1 MNGKMVLHLQ
11 DATHTEQ
18 IDNVAAFWGRDGTG
32 SFSLWPGHVRMM
44 TSLEFGLAR
53 FRTGQDWEYLA
64 LPGALLYL
72 IDNQIYLSARRFVR
86 DRNLDQISAV
96 LETQLAEEE
105 QQLRQIKQSLHKME
119 EEMFK
124 RLWELGRKYRV

>member
-1 MNGKMVLHLQ
+1 MNGPMVLHLQ
-11 DATHTEQ
+11 DATHTEE
-18 IDNVAAFWGRDGTG
+18 IGNVAAFWGRDGTG

-53 FRTGQDWEYLA
+53 FRSGREWEYLA

-72 IDNQIYLSARRFVR
+72 IDNHIYISTRRFVR
-86 DRNLDQISAV
+86 DRNLDRISAV
-96 LETQLAEEE
+96 LERQLTQEER
-105 QQLRQIKQSLHKME
+105 QLRQIKQSLHKME

-124 RLWELGRKYRV
+124 RLWELGRQYRV